1 MGERERIRK
10 SINKDLAST
19 GIFMSAITLH
29 VALDDAYLNS
39 FDVDSLKYFQADAFC
54 QYKCKIISPR
64 EESLAKNFKPEGE
77 AQNA

>member
-10 SINKDLAST
+10 SINKDLASNCS
-19 GIFMSAITLH
+19 FAAANTLH
-29 VALDDAYLNS
+29 VVSRDAYLNS
-39 FDVDSLKYFQADAFC
+39 FVADSLKYVQVDAFG

-64 EESLAKNFKPEGE
+64 EESLAKNVKPGGE